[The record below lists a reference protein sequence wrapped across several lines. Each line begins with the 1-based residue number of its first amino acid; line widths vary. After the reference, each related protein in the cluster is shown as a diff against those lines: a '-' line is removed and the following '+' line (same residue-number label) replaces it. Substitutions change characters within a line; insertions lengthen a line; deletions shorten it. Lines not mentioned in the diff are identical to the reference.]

1 MTDQSAQRGKETIAI
16 GRRMKMN
23 GCGRVPVYS
32 RAAYEA
38 ICKESPLEGA
48 AIAVMER
55 RGMIIIREREA
66 QKCE

>member
-1 MTDQSAQRGKETIAI
+1 
-16 GRRMKMN
+16 MKQN